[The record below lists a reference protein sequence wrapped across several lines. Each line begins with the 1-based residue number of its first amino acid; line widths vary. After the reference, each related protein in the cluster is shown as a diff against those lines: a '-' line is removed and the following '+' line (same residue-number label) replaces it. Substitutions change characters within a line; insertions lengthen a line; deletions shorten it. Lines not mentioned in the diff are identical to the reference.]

1 MSKGQAIVEATVKH
15 EKRGITSIKTCT
27 YLLVSELPSLYQAY
41 AYSLTGEIMCILCED
56 FEI

>member
-1 MSKGQAIVEATVKH
+1 MSEGRAIVEATMKH
-15 EKRGITSIKTCT
+15 EKGGISFTKMHT

-41 AYSLTGEIMCILCED
+41 AYYLTGEIMCILCED